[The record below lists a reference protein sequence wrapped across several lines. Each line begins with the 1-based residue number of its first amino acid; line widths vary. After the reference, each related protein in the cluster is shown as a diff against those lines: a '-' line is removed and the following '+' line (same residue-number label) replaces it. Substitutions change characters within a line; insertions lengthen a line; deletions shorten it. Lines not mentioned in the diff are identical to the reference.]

1 MYKRNKKLSNILSSL
16 NRTFAISEKEWIQIK
31 RDIRSLIMALF
42 IPVFLLLV
50 FAYALSLD
58 IKNVKIGVLDYD
70 KSPLSRRFI
79 SKFYGSEYL
88 KIEKYFKNER
98 EIDYE
103 LGKGSLKLVIV
114 IPEGFEKDF
123 YSGKKCSIQLLVDG
137 SDSMSAL
144 VSTGYIKVIV
154 YEINMENQLK
164 SFNRSGI
171 RFEPLLKVESR
182 ILYNPELASR
192 NFIVPGIIV
201 IVMAIMSAVITSL
214 TIARE
219 WERKTFETLITTPLT
234 KYELFFGKL
243 IPYVFIAL
251 FDVILTVIIGHF
263 VFKVPVKGSF
273 VELYLVALLF
283 LIGSSSIGMLISSTT
298 KSQILSI
305 QISLIITYLP
315 TFILSGYIFPIC
327 NMPFIV
333 QLITYIVPA
342 KYLITYM
349 KGITLKG
356 VGISVLWTQVV
367 FLFIFA
373 IVVSFLALRKIKM
386 GLEE

>member
-1 MYKRNKKLSNILSSL
+1 MHKRNTLASL
-16 NRTFAISEKEWIQIK
+16 NRMIAIAEKEWIQIK
-31 RDIRSLIMALF
+31 RDIRSLIMALV

-70 KSPLSRRFI
+70 RSDFSRKFI
-79 SKFYGSEYL
+79 LKFYGSEYL
-88 KIEKYFKNER
+88 IIHRYLENEK
-98 EIDYE
+98 EIDQ
-103 LGKGSLKLVIV
+103 LLAKGDIKLVMV
-114 IPEGFEKDF
+114 IPAGFEKNF
-123 YSGKKCSIQLLVDG
+123 YAKKKTDIQLLVDG
-137 SDSMSAL
+137 SDSTTAL
-144 VSTGYIKVIV
+144 VATGYVKAIV
-154 YEINMENQLK
+154 YEINLENQGKALNNIGVK
-164 SFNRSGI
+164 S
-171 RFEPLLKVESR
+171 EPPINIESR

-251 FDVILTVIIGHF
+251 FDVIITVVLGHF
-263 VFKVPVKGSF
+263 VFEVPIKGSYF
-273 VELYLVALLF
+273 ELYSVALLF
-283 LIGSSSIGMLISSTT
+283 LIGSSSIGMLISSAT
-298 KSQILSI
+298 KSQVLSI
-305 QISLIITYLP
+305 QLSLIITYLP
-315 TFILSGYIFPIC
+315 TFILSGYIFPII
-327 NMPFIV
+327 NMPFIIKM
-333 QLITYIVPA
+333 ITYIVPA

-356 VGISVLWTQVV
+356 VGITVLWTQVV
-367 FLFIFA
+367 FLFVFA
-373 IVVSFLALRKIKM
+373 FIVSVISLRKIKM
-386 GLEE
+386 SLEE